1 MATPMS
7 VSIVSA
13 EEEVWRG
20 EAEMVV
26 ARSPEGE
33 FAILHNH
40 IPFLAALVPGRVS
53 IVSGTEKTEYFV
65 AGGFLE
71 ASRGAGSAGPQ
82 NGGGAGSAGPQNGGT
97 GSDEEGH
104 DYHVIV
110 LADDAEDLSQ
120 IDATEARRRL
130 EEARAEAAGESD
142 ERAEAR
148 MRIEMARVELAE
160 SGRGSQN

>member
-53 IVSGTEKTEYFV
+53 IVSGNERAEFFV

-71 ASRGAGSAGPQ
+71 SSRSE
-82 NGGGAGSAGPQNGGT
+82 
-97 GSDEEGH
+97 SDDDGH
-104 DYHVIV
+104 DYHVII

-130 EEARAEAAGESD
+130 EEARAEASGESD

-160 SGRGSQN
+160 SGRGSRS

>member
-13 EEEVWRG
+13 EEAVWRG
-20 EAEMVV
+20 EAEMVI

-33 FAILHNH
+33 FAILNNH

-53 IVSGTEKTEYFV
+53 IVSGNERAEYFV
-65 AGGFLE
+65 SGGFLE
-71 ASRGAGSAGPQ
+71 ASKGVTAGS
-82 NGGGAGSAGPQNGGT
+82 
-97 GSDEEGH
+97 EENGH

-120 IDATEARRRL
+120 IDAAEARRRL
-130 EEARAEAAGESD
+130 EEAQAEAAEASD

-148 MRIEMARVELAE
+148 MRIERARSELAA
-160 SGRGSQN
+160 SGHGS